1 MKASSALNGFIA
13 GHWAY
18 DYEIRSKSRGRA
30 VEHQHRVSMAD
41 IARVAKVSPSTV
53 SRALSGHPKVSDTA
67 RKLVLETAD
76 RLGYVRNL
84 GAASLASSKCDAIGL
99 LIRDVGNEF
108 YGGLASCV
116 QYETDDTGLSLLLAL
131 SEDSLESQLAAVR
144 NLLGHGVGGI
154 IIASGRISSQTA
166 DYAAKFVPTV
176 VLATGYDMP
185 SFSSVRIDPR
195 CEGSLAR
202 RVVEQGH
209 KKVAVTASADVL
221 ASALHARTA
230 NFLTGLVVAGAQATI
245 LSLPSHIEDVI
256 GAEVDKAIDS
266 GVTAIMAGNDSI
278 ALSILEH
285 LDAIGVSCPGYVS
298 VTGFDG
304 VGTFRSPL
312 LGLTTME
319 QPVGELA
326 RAAVSLMKD
335 LLDNDSGQP
344 HQVLVDGKFV
354 VGRTLGPV
362 RSEQ

>member
-1 MKASSALNGFIA
+1 M
-13 GHWAY
+13 
-18 DYEIRSKSRGRA
+18 
-30 VEHQHRVSMAD
+30 EHQRRVSMAD
-41 IARVAKVSPSTV
+41 IARAAKVSPSTV
-53 SRALSGHPKVSDTA
+53 SRALNDHPKVSDEA
-67 RKLVLETAD
+67 RRLVLETAD

-108 YGGLASCV
+108 YGGLASRV
-116 QYETDDTGLSLLLAL
+116 QYETDGVGLDLLLTS
-131 SEDSLESQLAAVR
+131 SEDSLDSQLAAVR

-154 IIASGRISSQTA
+154 IIASGRVSSQTA

-209 KKVAVTASADVL
+209 QKIAVTASADVL

-230 NFLTGLVVAGAQATI
+230 NFLTELVVAGAQTTI
-245 LSLPSHIEDVI
+245 LSLPSDAKASI
-256 GAEVDKAIDS
+256 GSEVDKAIES
-266 GVTAIMAGNDSI
+266 GVTAIMAGNDAI

-285 LDAIGVSCPGYVS
+285 FKAIGVSCPEQVS

-304 VGTFRSPL
+304 VGAFRSPL

-326 RAAVSLMKD
+326 RSAVSLMKD
-335 LLDNDSGQP
+335 LLDNEAGQP
-344 HQVLVDGKFV
+344 HQVLVEGKYV
-354 VGRTLGPV
+354 PGKTLGPV
-362 RSEQ
+362 RGRR